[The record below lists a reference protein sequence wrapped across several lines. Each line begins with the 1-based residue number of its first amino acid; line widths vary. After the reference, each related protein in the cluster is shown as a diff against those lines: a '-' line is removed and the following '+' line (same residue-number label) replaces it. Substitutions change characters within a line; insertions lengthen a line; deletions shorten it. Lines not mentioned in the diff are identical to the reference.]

1 MPLLFVEVRDLIRAN
16 ESFYGTFVGV
26 KLMRGLSAMI
36 EPSLVSVVVLA
47 LWFME
52 MSKSLE
58 RHNEQDRNN
67 HHTIQSR
74 Q

>member
-26 KLMRGLSAMI
+26 KLMRGLSTMI

-47 LWFME
+47 L
-52 MSKSLE
+52 
-58 RHNEQDRNN
+58 
-67 HHTIQSR
+67 
-74 Q
+74 